1 MSIGIWKDAT
11 PLGNGSSTGPGARQC
26 IPALHSQAK
35 SSHWRPSTRLIM
47 TRKALFHLF
56 TLLSIGTFALT
67 SCGGSGGG
75 SSAGKTKLAFITN
88 GAADFWIYCEAGI
101 RAAEREHDDIAVD
114 FKIGDGTAAKQKQ
127 MANDLIVRGVKALS
141 ISPTSP
147 KDQVEMINQW
157 AEKTNVLCVDSDAPA
172 SNRITYLGT
181 DNVEAGRQ
189 AGLLVKEAIPQGG
202 KIMVY
207 VGLGDAQ
214 NAVERY
220 QGVREALAGSN
231 VEVLG
236 LMPDEMKQD
245 KARRNVEDTLTKHPD
260 IAGMVGLWSYNAPA
274 ILKAVESAG
283 KADQVKII
291 AFDEDP
297 ITLAA
302 IDEGRM
308 FGTVC
313 QDPYKFGYDS
323 VKLMRELTVGGK
335 SAEDAGIPANKQMIV
350 PTKLIRKGEGMQYL
364 EYCNGL
370 KDSLK

>member
-1 MSIGIWKDAT
+1 MF
-11 PLGNGSSTGPGARQC
+11 Q
-26 IPALHSQAK
+26 
-35 SSHWRPSTRLIM
+35 
-47 TRKALFHLF
+47 KALSPLF
-56 TLLSIGTFALT
+56 TALCLG
-67 SCGGSGGG
+67 SLMLALVGCGGGGNDG
-75 SSAGKTKLAFITN
+75 PAKTKLAFITN

-101 RAAEREHDDIAVD
+101 RAAEKEHDDISVD
-114 FKIGDGTAAKQKQ
+114 FKVGDGTAAKQKQ
-127 MANDLIVRGVKALS
+127 MANDLIVRGIKALS
-141 ISPTSP
+141 ISPTTP
-147 KDQVEMINQW
+147 GEQTEMINQW
-157 AEKTNVLCVDSDAPA
+157 SEKTKVLCVDSDAPT

-202 KIMVY
+202 KIMVF

-220 QGVREALAGSN
+220 QGVKEALAGSN
-231 VEVLG
+231 IEVLG
-236 LMPDEMKQD
+236 LIPDEMKQD
-245 KARRNVEDTLTKHPD
+245 KARRNAEDTLTKHPD
-260 IAGMVGLWSYNAPA
+260 IAGMVGLWSYNAPT

-297 ITLAA
+297 VTLEA
-302 IDEGRM
+302 IDEGRIY
-308 FGTVC
+308 GTVC

-335 SAEDAGIPANKQMIV
+335 SAADAGVPANKQILV
-350 PTKLIRKGEGMQYL
+350 PTKLVRKGEGMKYL
-364 EYCNGL
+364 EFCNGL